1 MVLGPSAPSQCTRGH
16 GAWSEGHAGERG
28 VPLALVPPSSNTEG
42 HAGPWAHS
50 LSLSAL
56 MSPRLPTLTLP
67 AFSHPPLNSVDAS
80 QLSRHSTC
88 PEHSPRPPTRLLR
101 LGAELPPNTQT
112 HHRSVPSRGSPHPP
126 PPNKPSSS
134 PPGSSMGS
142 LGICEL
148 LPGTEGRDPTAL
160 TTCNPRMNAWGH
172 SPNSTASNSNACLMT
187 KGHFWVPT
195 EHLTQG

>member
-1 MVLGPSAPSQCTRGH
+1 MCKAHLGSL
-16 GAWSEGHAGERG
+16 GEIQRS
-28 VPLALVPPSSNTEG
+28 P
-42 HAGPWAHS
+42 S
-50 LSLSAL
+50 LSPSY
-56 MSPRLPTLTLP
+56 SEVGQRLAGGITRADPHWSGRLAYLTLP

-160 TTCNPRMNAWGH
+160 TTCNPRMNAWGLGDV
-172 SPNSTASNSNACLMT
+172 SVAEGSGCSLLSLFYLLPL
-187 KGHFWVPT
+187 K
-195 EHLTQG
+195 